1 MALEGSDSVRSQ
13 TLRVAQ
19 ASKGKGQGEDPAA
32 KQQQAGAGEAAAGGW
47 PQGLNHPGPDAQQ
60 RLGRRAELL
69 PPNKLQSRAPCPP
82 RKPEQHQ
89 KERGEKSQK

>member
-19 ASKGKGQGEDPAA
+19 APNGKGQGEDPAA

-47 PQGLNHPGPDAQQ
+47 PQGLNHPGPDAHRQEHL
-60 RLGRRAELL
+60 RGGRSLDSHMNACML
-69 PPNKLQSRAPCPP
+69 
-82 RKPEQHQ
+82 
-89 KERGEKSQK
+89 